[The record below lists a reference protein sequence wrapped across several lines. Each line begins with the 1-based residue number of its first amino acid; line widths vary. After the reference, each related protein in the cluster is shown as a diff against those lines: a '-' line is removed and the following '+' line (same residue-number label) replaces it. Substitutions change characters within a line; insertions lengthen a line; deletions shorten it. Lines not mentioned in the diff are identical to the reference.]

1 MNKRKENLQKNEYKC
16 LDALL
21 FQYRCDAV
29 LKCYTKDKKKEK
41 KKKDNE
47 KKTYAICDYPNT
59 KRNVTFASIKY
70 FI

>member
-1 MNKRKENLQKNEYKC
+1 MNINVWMHCCFNIDVMQFSNVIQKTTKRKN
-16 LDALL
+16 
-21 FQYRCDAV
+21 
-29 LKCYTKDKKKEK
+29 
-41 KKKDNE
+41 KKDNE

>member
-1 MNKRKENLQKNEYKC
+1 MNINVWMHCCFNIDVMQFSNVIQKQKKRKE
-16 LDALL
+16 
-21 FQYRCDAV
+21 
-29 LKCYTKDKKKEK
+29 